1 MRCDTNYKLRK
12 EIKRVSWY
20 SGTYYSTAA
29 KRVWTNIRVAPTP
42 TPRAVHVR
50 APPLERVQ
58 QRRDGAGAP

>member
-1 MRCDTNYKLRK
+1 MKSELVQWC
-12 EIKRVSWY
+12 
-20 SGTYYSTAA
+20 TYYSTVA

-42 TPRAVHVR
+42 TPTPRAIHVR